1 MTNSRI
7 VLSKIAHSQRLKSFR
22 TSAAIILA
30 TLMLMVAATPM
41 VATAQTFKTLHSFDG
56 TDGEG
61 PYAGL
66 VQGTDGNLYGTT
78 KTGGADTK
86 DCGVLGCGTAFK
98 ISPTGTLTT
107 LHSFDGTGGQDPVGA
122 LVQATNGNF
131 YGTTEFG
138 GANSYHGTVFK
149 ITSSG
154 RLTTLYSF
162 CSQIN
167 CMDGGYPY
175 AGLVQATNGN
185 FYGTTEYGGANH
197 YYGTVF
203 KITPSGTLTTLYS
216 FCSQNNCI
224 DGEGPYAGL
233 VQATNGNFYGTTVF
247 GGANNL
253 GTVFEITPGGR
264 LTTLHSFDGGDGE
277 YPYGGLVQATDGNF
291 YGTTEEGGNG
301 FGTIFKI
308 TPSGG
313 LTTLHTFDGED
324 GEYSYGGL
332 VQATDGNFYGTT
344 SGGTYNYGTVF
355 KITLSGTLTTLYSFC
370 SQNNCIDGEGPY
382 AGLVQATNG
391 NFYGTTFAGG
401 ASSACPGAC
410 GTVFSLSVCLGPFVE
425 TQPTSGKVGAS
436 VKILGTNLTR
446 ATSVSFNGTA
456 AGFKVV
462 SSSEIATTVP
472 TGATTGKVKV
482 TTPHGTLSSN
492 KIFRVRTH

>member
-1 MTNSRI
+1 MNSKSHVVWRETTMTNPRI

-22 TSAAIILA
+22 TSAALILA
-30 TLMLMVAATPM
+30 TLMLMVAATATA
-41 VATAQTFKTLHSFDG
+41 ATAQTFKTLHSFDG
-56 TDGEG
+56 TDGDS

-78 KTGGADTK
+78 QIGGADTK

-107 LHSFDGTGGQDPVGA
+107 LHSFDGTDGQDPVGA
-122 LVQATNGNF
+122 
-131 YGTTEFG
+131 
-138 GANSYHGTVFK
+138 
-149 ITSSG
+149 
-154 RLTTLYSF
+154 
-162 CSQIN
+162 
-167 CMDGGYPY
+167 
-175 AGLVQATNGN
+175 LVQATNGN

-224 DGEGPYAGL
+224 DGAYPYAGL
-233 VQATNGNFYGTTVF
+233 VQATNGNFYGTTVG

-253 GTVFEITPGGR
+253 GTVFKITPGGT

-277 YPYGGLVQATDGNF
+277 SPYGGLVQATDGNF
-291 YGTTEEGGNG
+291 YGTTEGGGDG

-308 TPSGG
+308 TPRGT
-313 LTTLHTFDGED
+313 LTTLHSFDGGD
-324 GEYSYGGL
+324 GESPYGGL
-332 VQATDGNFYGTT
+332 VQATDGSFYGTT
-344 SGGTYNYGTVF
+344 SAGAYIGAGTVF
-355 KITLSGTLTTLYSFC
+355 KITPNGRLTTLYSFC
-370 SQNNCIDGEGPY
+370 SQVNCIDGGYPD
-382 AGLVQATNG
+382 AAPVQDTNG
-391 NFYGTTFAGG
+391 KFYGTTAGG
-401 ASSACPGAC
+401 GGSSACFGNC
-410 GTVFSLSVCLGPFVE
+410 GTVFSLSLGLSPFVE

-446 ATSVSFNGTA
+446 ATSVRFNGTA

-472 TGATTGKVKV
+472 TGATTGKVNV

-492 KIFRVRTH
+492 NIFRVTTH